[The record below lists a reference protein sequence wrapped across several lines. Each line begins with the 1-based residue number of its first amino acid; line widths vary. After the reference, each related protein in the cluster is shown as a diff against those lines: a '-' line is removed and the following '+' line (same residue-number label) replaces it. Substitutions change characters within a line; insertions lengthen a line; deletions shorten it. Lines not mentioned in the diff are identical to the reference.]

1 MFKRACN
8 CGDEGL
14 STLLLQV
21 QSPVSGERLESF
33 ERVYLCIS
41 LSSSSKDRVEK
52 VYTYALQLKKYLDY
66 TYMIY
71 NCL

>member
-21 QSPVSGERLESF
+21 QSPVSGKDL
-33 ERVYLCIS
+33 RVLNECIS
-41 LSSSSKDRVEK
+41 LSGSSKDRVEK